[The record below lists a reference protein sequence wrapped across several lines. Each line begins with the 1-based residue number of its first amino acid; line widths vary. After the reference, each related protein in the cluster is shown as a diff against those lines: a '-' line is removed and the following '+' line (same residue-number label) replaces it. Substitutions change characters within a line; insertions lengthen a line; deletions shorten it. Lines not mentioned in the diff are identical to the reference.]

1 MGTFMC
7 FCGRENGATI
17 VKNIF
22 AVLREIECAYIV
34 RPCKCTVK
42 CLIQVHKVTHLSTLR
57 QHYLEQYSGESKL
70 EINKQKN
77 KV

>member
-42 CLIQVHKVTHLSTLR
+42 CLIQVHKVIHLSTLR
-57 QHYLEQYSGESKL
+57 
-70 EINKQKN
+70 
-77 KV
+77 